1 MSSGLVINVA
11 QLLKAEVGATRQYEV
26 SGSIGALSDSAYCT
40 EPVHG
45 TVKLMRTN
53 RGVLVRANLE
63 TSVRLEC
70 SRCLEAF
77 VHHLPINFSEEFIPK
92 IEVTTGRPALVPHE
106 SYAFMI
112 DEHHELDLEP
122 AVREYGLL
130 ELPMAPLC
138 QTNCAGL
145 CPICGK
151 NRNFEPCA
159 CVVDARD
166 ERLAVLE
173 NLLAEGAE
181 SESAT
186 ARKDGNK

>member
-1 MSSGLVINVA
+1 MSSGLIINVA

-26 SGSIGALSDSAYCT
+26 CDSIGPLSESARFT
-40 EPVHG
+40 EPIRG
-45 TVKLMRTN
+45 TVRLMRTN

-63 TSVRLEC
+63 TSVQLEC

-77 VHHLPINFSEEFIPK
+77 VEHLPIHFSEEFIPK
-92 IEVTTGRPALVPHE
+92 IDVTTGRPANVPHE
-106 SYAFMI
+106 TYAFMI

-122 AVREYGLL
+122 AVREYGLI

-145 CPICGK
+145 CPVCGV
-151 NRNFEPCA
+151 NRNLQPCT

-166 ERLAVLE
+166 ERLAVLRQ
-173 NLLAEGAE
+173 LFGEGDE
-181 SESAT
+181 GESAS
-186 ARKDGNK
+186 ARGES